1 MSALALTLDGF
12 RRWRAGGCLAQIHLD
27 PGGIMA
33 QIVVEGLEAVS
44 EAASYERLDLASRRL
59 HQGAYD

>member
-1 MSALALTLDGF
+1 
-12 RRWRAGGCLAQIHLD
+12 
-27 PGGIMA
+27 MA